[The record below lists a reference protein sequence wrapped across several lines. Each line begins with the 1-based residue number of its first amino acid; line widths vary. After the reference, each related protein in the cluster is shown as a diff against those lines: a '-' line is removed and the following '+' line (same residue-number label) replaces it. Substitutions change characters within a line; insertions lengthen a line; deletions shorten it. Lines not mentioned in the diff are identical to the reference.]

1 VSHQA
6 IRPSCLLHLFAVMT
20 LSLTLAACA
29 GRPKPLEPQYPIEVT
44 SVRVTAA
51 SSADVGFAAA
61 LQERLEE
68 TLGRATR
75 DVGRASTLRV
85 IVRDHSDTAGAL
97 AVLAGMR
104 RDAEVELVLNDN
116 ESGLD
121 VRTRIVRASVASRS
135 DALAD
140 SILIAQLTGDI
151 RSILGLSGYPPHPV
165 SGAKRDLVYPE
176 FRDDL
181 SDDNRFTEDEL
192 RSDPLLD
199 GSVTPTTVD
208 IEPETE
214 AAPAFDISKP
224 LLSATPVAE
233 DDGIAAPFPVAPPAI
248 EPVEPPENGVETSLE
263 QATSVS
269 EAPVAPVRVEDDEPC
284 VVTVEN
290 DCSDPDS
297 R

>member
-1 VSHQA
+1 MLHQA
-6 IRPSCLLHLFAVMT
+6 TCPFRILQLVAVIT
-20 LSLTLAACA
+20 LSFTLAACA

-51 SSADVGFAAA
+51 SSADVGFAAT
-61 LQERLEE
+61 LQTRLEE

-85 IVRDHSDTAGAL
+85 IVRDRRDTVGAL
-97 AVLAGMR
+97 AVFSGTL
-104 RDAEVELVLNDN
+104 RDAEVELVLSDN
-116 ESGLD
+116 ESGLN
-121 VRTRIVRASVASRS
+121 VRTRIVRASTASRS

-140 SILIAQLTGDI
+140 SLLIAQLTGDI
-151 RSILGLSGYPPHPV
+151 RNILGLSGYPPHPV

-181 SDDNRFTEDEL
+181 PGDNRFTEDEL

-199 GSVTPTTVD
+199 GSVTPATVD

-214 AAPAFDISKP
+214 AAPALDISKP
-224 LLSATPVAE
+224 LLSTTPVAE
-233 DDGIAAPFPVAPPAI
+233 DDNIEASVPVAPPAV
-248 EPVEPPENGVETSLE
+248 EPVASPENGVEASAE
-263 QATSVS
+263 QEISVS
-269 EAPVAPVRVEDDEPC
+269 ETPVSMEGDEPC

>member
-1 VSHQA
+1 M
-6 IRPSCLLHLFAVMT
+6 IT
-20 LSLTLAACA
+20 LSFTLAACA

-51 SSADVGFAAA
+51 SSADVGFAAT
-61 LQERLEE
+61 LQTRLEE

-85 IVRDHSDTAGAL
+85 IVRDRRDTVGAL
-97 AVLAGMR
+97 AVFSGTL
-104 RDAEVELVLNDN
+104 RDAEVELVLSDN
-116 ESGLD
+116 ESGLN
-121 VRTRIVRASVASRS
+121 VRTRIVRASTASRS

-140 SILIAQLTGDI
+140 SLLIAQLTGDI
-151 RSILGLSGYPPHPV
+151 RNILGLSGYPPHPV

-181 SDDNRFTEDEL
+181 PGDNRFTEDEL

-199 GSVTPTTVD
+199 GSVTPATVD

-214 AAPAFDISKP
+214 AAPALDISKP
-224 LLSATPVAE
+224 LLSTTPVAE
-233 DDGIAAPFPVAPPAI
+233 DDNIEASVPVAPPAV
-248 EPVEPPENGVETSLE
+248 EPVASPENGVEASAE
-263 QATSVS
+263 QEISVS
-269 EAPVAPVRVEDDEPC
+269 ETPVSMEGDEPC